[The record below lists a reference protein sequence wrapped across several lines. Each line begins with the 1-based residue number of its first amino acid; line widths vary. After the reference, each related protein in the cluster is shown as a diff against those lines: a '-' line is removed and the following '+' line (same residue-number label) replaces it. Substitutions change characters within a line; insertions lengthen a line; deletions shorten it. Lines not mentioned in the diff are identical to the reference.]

1 MISKRW
7 IMPLKVASALTLA
20 IVIALA
26 FGWNK
31 PYWAAFAVIVMAA
44 TETNGHSLKKGR
56 LRLLGTCAG
65 VVIAFILVSLFGQQ
79 PLAFFSCLFDH
90 HRYLYLSAE

>member
-44 TETNGHSLKKGR
+44 TENSH
-56 LRLLGTCAG
+56 LL
-65 VVIAFILVSLFGQQ
+65 F
-79 PLAFFSCLFDH
+79 
-90 HRYLYLSAE
+90 